1 MSSARTGA
9 RYPTWRRSRC
19 FTSSEFFFSFLFST
33 FFLPLFLSH
42 ALSLLSFVLT
52 FPFFIPPSKTKSNT
66 HSRSRGIDGVTA
78 RRVLVQSF
86 GAEVTAA
93 LPGKG
98 LRKRVEAA
106 AGAALSKVKLDASE
120 E

>member
-1 MSSARTGA
+1 VS
-9 RYPTWRRSRC
+9 
-19 FTSSEFFFSFLFST
+19 FFFVSLFHVFSRSFSL
-33 FFLPLFLSH
+33 H